1 MVEENTGVKVALGAD
16 STEDQQEAP
25 GSYHGLVA
33 RVESLEDLSR
43 LTLARS
49 CHQLYTR
56 GIRQE
61 IHTCSLVQISR
72 DTVLSLVDSYFAGA
86 IATYGIISGS
96 ARKESIIL
104 RP

>member
-1 MVEENTGVKVALGAD
+1 MVEENTGVEVALGAG

-61 IHTCSLVQISR
+61 LYTRVHWSRLVEILCSHWWILTLLVPSQ
-72 DTVLSLVDSYFAGA
+72 LMA
-86 IATYGIISGS
+86 
-96 ARKESIIL
+96 
-104 RP
+104 